1 MSTRSRNK
9 SDSLLEDISE
19 LGELCESPARS
30 LRPRRKSGE
39 RSNSGTPEKSSS
51 RRASIVPHL
60 EGIVEEKG
68 RSDEG
73 ENDENIENVDDR
85 DEGEAIVGS
94 EMLAESDDVVGRD
107 MFGFSTP
114 RKGRAAMAAKVQQQQ
129 EMQTDLNKTPKHH
142 RTPLSQKNTPAR
154 TPLKTPVRSSSN
166 TPVKGILKTPGSGA
180 KRGGAHLQPETPASA
195 RKRVKKTLIRIAE
208 KDETR
213 YISSESEG
221 DDDEESQDGDE
232 SDGVSG
238 SVLSSKPPTPQT
250 PARKGR
256 RGIRQARE
264 LNTDTLAESYFEA
277 QATKVR
283 TSDRTLSKLKTP
295 RLSEAD
301 VSTLLR
307 DSELKYQAE
316 IMELLSD
323 HRAQFPKWLS
333 LLHRGFNI
341 VTYGLGSKK
350 SLIHSFHEKYL
361 IDYDCVV
368 VNGFFPSLTLK
379 SILSTITDDILE
391 LDGSGGDCRSGSLEE
406 QVDGIT
412 RELETAGHHL
422 YILIHNIDGVTLR
435 SEKTQATLA
444 SLAAHPLVHLVCS
457 IDHINAPLIWDQDKL
472 SKLNL
477 IWFDC
482 TTFLPYSEE
491 TAGSRSLMVRQSGAL
506 ALSSLSSV
514 WASLTPNAKKIYT
527 IILKYQIENM
537 DSDSTDGYL
546 GFSLM
551 ELYRLCRLEF
561 LVPSDLALRAQLT
574 EFRDHKLV
582 KSKKGSD
589 GGEYLT
595 IPLDK
600 PTLTAFLETI

>member
-9 SDSLLEDISE
+9 SESSFEDISE
-19 LGELCESPARS
+19 GGELESPARS
-30 LRPRRKSGE
+30 LRPRRST
-39 RSNSGTPEKSSS
+39 SATPEKGSS
-51 RRASIVPHL
+51 RRTSTVPLL
-60 EGIVEEKG
+60 EEIAEENVK
-68 RSDEG
+68 SDE
-73 ENDENIENVDDR
+73 ENDENAGIEE
-85 DEGEAIVGS
+85 DEES
-94 EMLAESDDVVGRD
+94 LRKSCMLAESEDVVGRD
-107 MFGFSTP
+107 MFGFTTP
-114 RKGRAAMAAKVQQQQ
+114 RKGKAAMQAKVEQ
-129 EMQTDLNKTPKHH
+129 EQARTPGH

-154 TPLKTPVRSSSN
+154 GGFVTPGKTPVRSSSN
-166 TPVKGILKTPGSGA
+166 TPVKGILKTPGSGN
-180 KRGGAHLQPETPASA
+180 KRGAAHLQVDTPASA

-208 KDETR
+208 KEETR

-221 DDDEESQDGDE
+221 EEDAETGAESQESQDEEGMALP
-232 SDGVSG
+232 
-238 SVLSSKPPTPQT
+238 VLSSEAPTPQT

-264 LNTDTLAESYFEA
+264 LNADSIADSYFEA
-277 QATKVR
+277 QSTKVR

-301 VSTLLR
+301 VSSLLA
-307 DSELKYQAE
+307 SEGSHLKYQPE
-316 IMELLSD
+316 ILELLAD
-323 HRAQFPKWLS
+323 HRVQFPKWLS

-350 SLIHSFHEKYL
+350 SLIHSFHEKFL
-361 IDYDCVV
+361 IDHDCVV

-379 SILSTITDDILE
+379 SILTTIADDILE
-391 LDGSGGDCRSGSLEE
+391 IEGGLGAGTTEE
-406 QVDGIT
+406 QVDTIT
-412 RELETAGHHL
+412 AELEAQSTHL
-422 YILIHNIDGVTLR
+422 YLLVHNIDGLTLR
-435 SEKTQATLA
+435 SDKVQNCLA
-444 SLAAHPLVHLVCS
+444 SLAAHPLLHLVCS

-482 TTFLPYSEE
+482 TTFLPYTEE
-491 TAGSRSLMVRQSGAL
+491 TAGSRSLMVRQSEAL
-506 ALSSLSSV
+506 ALSSLASV

-527 IILKYQIENM
+527 IILKFQIENM
-537 DSDSTDGYL
+537 ETDSTDGYT
-546 GFSLM
+546 GFALM

-582 KSKKGSD
+582 KSRKGGD

-600 PTLTAFLETI
+600 PTLQAFLETI